1 MLNYVVGPEGG
12 KFVQPG
18 DAITIVTAVEGELA
32 VADQFVLR
40 APAGGSEEGPGD
52 GGNEDG
58 TGGSTGG
65 GSKNPATG
73 DSGVVLYI
81 AIAVVAVGGA
91 ATVIICRNKKKD
103 N

>member
-1 MLNYVVGPEGG
+1 MKKLI
-12 KFVQPG
+12 
-18 DAITIVTAVEGELA
+18 ASILIVLLMIPTVAFAESTHTLSKLDLTASGHSDKTLET
-32 VADQFVLR
+32 D
-40 APAGGSEEGPGD
+40 
-52 GGNEDG
+52 
-58 TGGSTGG
+58 G

-91 ATVIICRNKKKD
+91 AAVIVCRNKKKD